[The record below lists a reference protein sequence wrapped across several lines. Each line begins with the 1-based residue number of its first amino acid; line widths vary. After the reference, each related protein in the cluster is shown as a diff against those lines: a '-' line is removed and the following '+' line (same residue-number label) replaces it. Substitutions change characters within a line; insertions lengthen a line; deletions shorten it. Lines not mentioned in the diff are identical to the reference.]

1 MPDWLDDVPRGFR
14 CVCVDCRERR
24 ASGYLLSSPP
34 RQVMNHTDPRP
45 PPNTTSLDE
54 RRGNCIGGPL
64 MTGPDVWPAS
74 KAGETMEETH
84 LSSVAAHGRDLHS
97 ALISFLPALI
107 HL

>member
-1 MPDWLDDVPRGFR
+1 
-14 CVCVDCRERR
+14 
-24 ASGYLLSSPP
+24 
-34 RQVMNHTDPRP
+34 
-45 PPNTTSLDE
+45 
-54 RRGNCIGGPL
+54 
-64 MTGPDVWPAS
+64 MTGPDVWPTS